1 MCKDTRNHF
10 IFVAPTVRVRRA
22 RWAVAC
28 SGQFVLWRR
37 CPGSPHI
44 EQPRPLAFLGL
55 PTRKP
60 WEAAGALPQI
70 VRLNCGD
77 GKGATAKR
85 WPPSTKNGSP
95 HPHL

>member
-55 PTRKP
+55 PHTQALGSGRRFTP
-60 WEAAGALPQI
+60 DRAAE
-70 VRLNCGD
+70 CGD

-85 WPPSTKNGSP
+85 
-95 HPHL
+95 